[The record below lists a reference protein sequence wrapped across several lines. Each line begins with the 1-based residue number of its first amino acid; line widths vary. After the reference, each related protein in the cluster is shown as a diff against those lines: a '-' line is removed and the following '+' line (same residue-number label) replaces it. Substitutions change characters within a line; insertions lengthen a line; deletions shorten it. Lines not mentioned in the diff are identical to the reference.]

1 MIDFPCAPCKLIKV
15 TGHPNIVGMLGIC
28 NTTLVTE
35 YHPTSLIQVMWNNR
49 DTFTIE
55 KVVPMALDAA
65 KGLQALHEASIAPI
79 VHFDMKPQQLL
90 IDEDGR
96 VMLND
101 FNLAQFMG
109 TRESGVSCPFETGG
123 GCPVVPWRAPEN
135 IAGKVMTADATTR
148 S

>member
-1 MIDFPCAPCKLIKV
+1 M

-35 YHPTSLIQVMWNNR
+35 FYSTSLVQVMWNNR
-49 DTFTIE
+49 ETFTID

-65 KGLQALHEASIAPI
+65 KGLQALHEAARAPI

-90 IDEDGR
+90 IDKDGR

-101 FNLAQFMG
+101 FNMAQFMG
-109 TRESGVSCPFETGG
+109 THGSGVPCPFDTDG
-123 GCPVVPWRAPEN
+123 GCSVVAWRAPEN
-135 IAGKVMTADATTR
+135 IAGKVIEVNGIM
-148 S
+148 